1 MRKKHVRNLTAGCA
15 AFMAAAFVVSAG
27 FPKQHLQMKQTKLP
41 LYMEAL
47 TIHASTRQ
55 WMSTAK

>member
-27 FPKQHLQMKQTKLP
+27 FSN
-41 LYMEAL
+41 MEAL
-47 TIHASTRQ
+47 TIHALTRQ

>member
-15 AFMAAAFVVSAG
+15 AFMAAAFVFSAG
-27 FPKQHLQMKQTKLP
+27 FSKTAFADEADKLH

-47 TIHASTRQ
+47 TIHALTRQ